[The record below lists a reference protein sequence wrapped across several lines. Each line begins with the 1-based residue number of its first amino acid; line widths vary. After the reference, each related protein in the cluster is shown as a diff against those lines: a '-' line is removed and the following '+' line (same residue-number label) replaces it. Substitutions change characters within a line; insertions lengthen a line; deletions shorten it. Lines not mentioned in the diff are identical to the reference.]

1 MASRSADHAGSTDS
15 GRRRRHDPEP
25 GRRPGAGVRRCPATH
40 RHRRRTGDRHGLC
53 RAPRQPVAARRLE
66 AVVAG
71 ARSAGEALFR
81 DLLRRAGLPEPAW
94 NAAVDTASGRFR
106 VDALWRSAGL
116 AVEIDGA
123 RWHLDAAS
131 WERDLARANAL
142 QATGVRLL
150 RFSVRQLT
158 QDPRA
163 VIDAVRSALAHC
175 AAS

>member
-1 MASRSADHAGSTDS
+1 M
-15 GRRRRHDPEP
+15 
-25 GRRPGAGVRRCPATH
+25 
-40 RHRRRTGDRHGLC
+40 
-53 RAPRQPVAARRLE
+53 
-66 AVVAG
+66 
-71 ARSAGEALFR
+71 
-81 DLLRRAGLPEPAW
+81 